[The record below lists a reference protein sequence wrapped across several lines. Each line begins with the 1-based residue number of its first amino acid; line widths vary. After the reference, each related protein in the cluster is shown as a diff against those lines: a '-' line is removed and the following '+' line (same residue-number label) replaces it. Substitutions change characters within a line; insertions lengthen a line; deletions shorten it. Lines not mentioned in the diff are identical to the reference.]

1 MKFPPASARLVLR
14 SAALFLSLV
23 AIGAALHYS
32 GLASALDQKWI
43 DAAVRGQGL
52 RGETLFVAAGAAFI
66 ALGLPRQ
73 VIAFLAGYAFGLAMG
88 SALALLA
95 AVLGCIA
102 AFAYARLLGRELVA
116 ARFPA
121 RVRRIDDFLAENPL
135 AMTLLIRFLPL
146 GSNMLTNL
154 AAGVS
159 RVPPTPFI
167 AGSALGYVPQ
177 TVVFALI
184 GSGVAVDLVFR
195 VGLGAA
201 LFAASGA
208 LGVYL
213 YRRHHG
219 AKTLGEDIERD
230 LDTRACAARDAHDS
244 DPPAGGR

>member
-1 MKFPPASARLVLR
+1 MTSRPANARIVLR
-14 SAALFLSLV
+14 GATLFLSLV
-23 AIGAALHYS
+23 AIGLALHFS
-32 GLASALDQKWI
+32 GLASALDEKWI
-43 DAAVRGQGL
+43 DTAVRGQGL
-52 RGETLFVAAGAAFI
+52 RGEILFVAAGAMFI

-73 VIAFLAGYAFGLAMG
+73 VIAFLSGYAFGLALG

-95 AVLGCIA
+95 SVFGCIA
-102 AFAYARLLGRELVA
+102 AFFYARFMGRDLVA
-116 ARFPA
+116 ARFPG

-135 AMTLLIRFLPL
+135 SMTLLIRFLPL
-146 GSNMLTNL
+146 GSNLLTNL

-184 GSGVAVDLVFR
+184 GSGITVDLIFR

-213 YRRHHG
+213 YRRYHG
-219 AKTLGEDIERD
+219 AKSLGPEVERD
-230 LDTRACAARDAHDS
+230 LDPDS
-244 DPPAGGR
+244 PPSEGGR

>member
-1 MKFPPASARLVLR
+1 MTARPASLRLVLR

-23 AIGAALHYS
+23 AIGTAFHFS
-32 GLASALDQKWI
+32 GLAGALDEKWI

-52 RGETLFVAAGAAFI
+52 KGETLFVAAGAVFI
-66 ALGLPRQ
+66 AFGLPRQ
-73 VIAFLAGYAFGLAMG
+73 VIAFLAGYAFGLALG

-95 AVLGCIA
+95 ALSGCIA
-102 AFAYARLLGRELVA
+102 AFFYARLFGRELVA

-121 RVRRIDDFLAENPL
+121 RIRRIDNFLADNPL
-135 AMTLLIRFLPL
+135 TMTLLIRFLPL
-146 GSNMLTNL
+146 GSNLVTNL

-159 RVPPTPFI
+159 RVPPGPFF

-177 TVVFALI
+177 TVVFALV
-184 GSGVAVDLVFR
+184 GSGIAVDLVFR
-195 VGLGAA
+195 LGLGAA

-219 AKTLGEDIERD
+219 AKSLGPEIEREI
-230 LDTRACAARDAHDS
+230 
-244 DPPAGGR
+244 DPDYPPSPNGR

>member
-1 MKFPPASARLVLR
+1 MTSRPASARLVLR
-14 SAALFLSLV
+14 SAALFISLV
-23 AIGAALHYS
+23 AIGLAFHFS
-32 GLASALDQKWI
+32 GLASVLDERWI
-43 DAAVRGQGL
+43 DSAVRGQGL
-52 RGETLFVAAGAAFI
+52 RGETLFVAAGALFI

-73 VIAFLAGYAFGLAMG
+73 VIAFLSGYAFGLALG

-95 AVLGCIA
+95 AVFGCIA
-102 AFAYARLLGRELVA
+102 AFFYARLFGRDLVA

-135 AMTLLIRFLPL
+135 SMTLLIRFLPI
-146 GSNMLTNL
+146 GSNLLTNL

-159 RVPPTPFI
+159 RVPPGPFI

-184 GSGVAVDLVFR
+184 GSGITVDLAFR
-195 VGLGAA
+195 IGLGTA

-219 AKTLGEDIERD
+219 TKSLGPEIERD
-230 LDTRACAARDAHDS
+230 LDPGS
-244 DPPAGGR
+244 PPSADGR